1 MYINYWRKS
10 FDYKSKAKLVELF
23 TALAGNISIILL
35 LLLVGLAVPVTHEQ
49 LVVDIMYVIGVLMI
63 LPMISL
69 IYRLIQ
75 HTSKKTTKN

>member
-1 MYINYWRKS
+1 MN
-10 FDYKSKAKLVELF
+10 F
-23 TALAGNISIILL
+23 LL

-49 LVVDIMYVIGVLMI
+49 LVVNIMYVIGVLMI

-75 HTSKKTTKN
+75 HTSKKTTK